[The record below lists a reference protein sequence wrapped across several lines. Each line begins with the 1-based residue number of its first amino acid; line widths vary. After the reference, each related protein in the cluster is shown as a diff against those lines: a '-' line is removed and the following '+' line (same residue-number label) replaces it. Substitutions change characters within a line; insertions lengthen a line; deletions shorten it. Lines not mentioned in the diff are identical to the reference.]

1 MGWRI
6 DTGANSSAEKI
17 CEAMV
22 TALAGHIKHA
32 NDLGHTGNLLN
43 AMAARRERDI
53 VEDAKDLIPFVLLLM
68 GYTLKDAKE
77 KRDEIIRRA
86 EELAGFLP
94 GL

>member
-1 MGWRI
+1 
-6 DTGANSSAEKI
+6 
-17 CEAMV
+17 MV